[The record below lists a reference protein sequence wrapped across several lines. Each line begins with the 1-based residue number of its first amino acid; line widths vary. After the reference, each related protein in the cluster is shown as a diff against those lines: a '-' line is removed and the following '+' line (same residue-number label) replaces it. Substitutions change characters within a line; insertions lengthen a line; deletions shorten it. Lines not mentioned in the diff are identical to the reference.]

1 MKSKYLLKYIIPFF
15 SILLCLSY
23 SCKKPSFD
31 QLLREGFINPPDSA
45 KPGVYWYFMDG
56 NIDKKAITEDLE
68 AMKQAGIGYALFLE
82 VNVGIPRGSVDFMS
96 EEWMELFAHAV
107 REAERLGIKIILGS
121 GPGWAGSGGP
131 WVKPEQSMMHIVAA
145 DTVVTGPVLFDAQ
158 LPLPAP
164 KKPFFGENT
173 LTPELKELRDN
184 WYEDIRVLAFP
195 APEKQNK
202 IENLDEKA
210 FYYRAPYTSQP
221 DVEPFILPF
230 DSTKETTEP
239 SVKKDK
245 IIDLTLIYQ
254 GNGRLT
260 WNVPPGRWVIIRF
273 VKRNNGAVTRPAP
286 LPGLGFETD
295 KFDTA
300 ALGEHFRAFTENL
313 IKKVNKGRKSS
324 SPGWTMLHIDS
335 WEMGAQNWS
344 HRFIDE
350 FIARRGY
357 DPVLYL
363 PVFAGYTVN
372 SSEESERF
380 LWDVRQTASELIVE
394 NHAGYFKSLGRKYG
408 FLLSIEPYDMNPA
421 SDFDLGAIAD
431 IPMGEFWTKGHG
443 FNSSFSCIEATSIGH
458 VTGKPVIAAEA
469 FTADRTEAWKMY
481 PGNMKNQTDWALAM
495 GINRFIFHTFAHKP
509 HGSKYLP
516 GMTMGPYG
524 VHWDRG
530 QTWWPLVSEYHKYL
544 SRCQL
549 MLMQGVSAADILFLT
564 PEGAPNVFV
573 PPASALDGNDTIPD
587 KKGYSF
593 DACSPSYLIK
603 NAFVVNGRVT
613 FPSGASYTL
622 LVLPRLNTMTPEL
635 LEKINELLKTGA
647 IVAGWMPVK
656 SPSLAKYPECDKEV
670 KKLSET
676 IWGINWS
683 VGKSQIKYLN
693 GTLFKLEEYIKE
705 PYNPSPDDN
714 YDIYPSYETL
724 VSLMR
729 ALGREPDFTCKSGNI
744 RWHHKKLT
752 EKEIYFISNR
762 TDETISDTCYFRDGS
777 DDAEL
782 WDPLTGDIRKL
793 KNIFYRGWV
802 TEIPIKLEPY
812 QSFFIVFNKTNAAT
826 FRIRTGTEND
836 FPEKKELFSLDRN
849 WSVYFD
855 PSWGGPG
862 EVAFDSI
869 SEWTERP
876 EPGIRYYSGT
886 AVYRRSFSM
895 PEGKLNK
902 KANDYFIKINLSN
915 SMAKVKLNG
924 KTAGIIWTSP
934 GELKITDYL
943 KEKENT
949 LEVEVTNL
957 WINRLIGDEE
967 EPWDGIEN
975 GKWPEWLIRGEKRP
989 TNRLTFTTH
998 RYYKKGDPL
1007 MPSGINSAVK
1017 VLYLPRKQDKV

>member
-1 MKSKYLLKYIIPFF
+1 MKSKYLVKYIILFF
-15 SILLCLSY
+15 IILLCLSY

-286 LPGLGFETD
+286 LPGLGFESD

-372 SSEESERF
+372 SAEESERF

-421 SDFDLGAIAD
+421 SDFDLGAVAD

-530 QTWWPLVSEYHKYL
+530 QTWWPLVGEYHKYL

-564 PEGAPNVFV
+564 PEGAPMYLFHPLQHSMV
-573 PPASALDGNDTIPD
+573 TIQSPI
-587 KKGYSF
+587 KKATHS
-593 DACSPSYLIK
+593 
-603 NAFVVNGRVT
+603 
-613 FPSGASYTL
+613 
-622 LVLPRLNTMTPEL
+622 
-635 LEKINELLKTGA
+635 
-647 IVAGWMPVK
+647 MPV
-656 SPSLAKYPECDKEV
+656 
-670 KKLSET
+670 
-676 IWGINWS
+676 
-683 VGKSQIKYLN
+683 
-693 GTLFKLEEYIKE
+693 
-705 PYNPSPDDN
+705 
-714 YDIYPSYETL
+714 
-724 VSLMR
+724 
-729 ALGREPDFTCKSGNI
+729 
-744 RWHHKKLT
+744 
-752 EKEIYFISNR
+752 
-762 TDETISDTCYFRDGS
+762 
-777 DDAEL
+777 
-782 WDPLTGDIRKL
+782 
-793 KNIFYRGWV
+793 
-802 TEIPIKLEPY
+802 
-812 QSFFIVFNKTNAAT
+812 
-826 FRIRTGTEND
+826 
-836 FPEKKELFSLDRN
+836 
-849 WSVYFD
+849 
-855 PSWGGPG
+855 
-862 EVAFDSI
+862 
-869 SEWTERP
+869 
-876 EPGIRYYSGT
+876 
-886 AVYRRSFSM
+886 
-895 PEGKLNK
+895 
-902 KANDYFIKINLSN
+902 
-915 SMAKVKLNG
+915 
-924 KTAGIIWTSP
+924 
-934 GELKITDYL
+934 
-943 KEKENT
+943 
-949 LEVEVTNL
+949 
-957 WINRLIGDEE
+957 
-967 EPWDGIEN
+967 
-975 GKWPEWLIRGEKRP
+975 
-989 TNRLTFTTH
+989 H
-998 RYYKKGDPL
+998 RHT
-1007 MPSGINSAVK
+1007 
-1017 VLYLPRKQDKV
+1017 